1 MIRRPLL
8 ALAIAPLL
16 SAVVAVATT
25 SAAPVPAGA
34 EWRQEYIKE
43 PDGTTLHADVLR
55 PKGLPASAKTPVIL
69 SIGPYFNHSG
79 QTGPAGPAEMTPY
92 TPVGA
97 AGPSDRFN
105 DFVEGAHLM
114 QRGYT
119 WVMVDL
125 RGFGGSSGCLDWG
138 GPGEQADVKAAVE
151 WAAGQP
157 WSTGK
162 VGMYGKSYDGV
173 TGLIGAALKPK
184 GLAAVVSGE
193 PVYDLYRYLY
203 TNGVRFENSVA
214 TPALYDAI
222 DATPGTLQDDPQYL
236 ANGANDTSRPGCP
249 ALNWSDQAL
258 NSDHESSYWKPRNFI
273 EKARGTTTP
282 VFMTQGFIE
291 NNTKPDGAF
300 DFFNGLGGFKRAWFG
315 MWDHIRGNE
324 VDPSGRL
331 KMGRAGWFDEVMRF
345 YDHFV
350 RGVPFVD
357 APADKD
363 PPVVVQTSN
372 GTWRAEK
379 SWPPADSYQ
388 LTTALRSGSYTD
400 DAQNNGTGSGA
411 GTGIWTI
418 SPKLSADA
426 HLAGVPKI
434 TVDVTSALR
443 NANLTAD
450 VYDLDKDD
458 KATLI
463 SRSTYLLSGP
473 GKVSFDM
480 YGDDWLLPAGHRIGV
495 LVTSSNAEWWTH
507 VPTFSTVTIGGGEI
521 KLPFLRYTRPDKL
534 PGKTSVK
541 LDDYLGNAPFA
552 LAPNTISAATLES
565 FSLPKA
571 LVKAPKVKAAKRK
584 RGGRRLVARIS
595 VSGKRVVVFGN
606 APKGSR
612 VTVRLLRGS
621 HTAGARSVRTKLNA
635 FRVSFRARGSGR
647 YRAKVTA
654 KLGRKRFRA
663 STRAASVR

>member
-1 MIRRPLL
+1 MTSRLPL
-8 ALAIAPLL
+8 AF
-16 SAVVAVATT
+16 AVALLLGAFAAA
-25 SAAPVPAGA
+25 SPAVAAPVPPGA
-34 EWRQEYIKE
+34 DWHEDYISE
-43 PDGTTLHADVLR
+43 SDGTSLHVDVLR
-55 PKGLPASAKTPVIL
+55 PKDLPATAKTPVIL

-79 QTGPAGPAEMTPY
+79 QTGPAGPVEMTPY
-92 TPVGA
+92 TPAGA
-97 AGPSDRFN
+97 AGPSDRFG

-125 RGFGGSSGCLDWG
+125 RGFGGSSGCLDWA

-151 WAAGQP
+151 WAASQP

-162 VGMYGKSYDGV
+162 VGMYGKSYDAV

-184 GLAAVVSGE
+184 GLAAVVAGE

-203 TNGVRFENSVA
+203 TNGVRFENSLA

-222 DATPGTLQDDPQYL
+222 DETPGTIQDNPQYL
-236 ANGANDTSRPGCP
+236 ANGFNDSQRPGCP

-258 NSDHESSYWKPRNFI
+258 NSNHDSSYWKPRNLI
-273 EKARGTTTP
+273 DKARGTTMP
-282 VFMTQGFIE
+282 LFMTQGFIE

-300 DFFNGLGGFKRAWFG
+300 DFFNGLAGFKRAWFG

-324 VDPSGRL
+324 VDAGGRL
-331 KMGRAGWFDEVMRF
+331 KMGRTGWFDEVMRF

-350 RGVPFVD
+350 RDVPFVD
-357 APADKD
+357 APTDKD

-379 SWPPADSYQ
+379 SWPPADAYS
-388 LTTALRSGSYTD
+388 LTTTLRAGSYTD

-418 SPKLSADA
+418 SPKLANDA
-426 HLAGVPKI
+426 HFAGAPRI
-434 TVDVTSALR
+434 TVDVGSATP

-463 SRSTYLLSGP
+463 SRSTYLLGGA

-480 YGDDWLLPAGHRIGV
+480 YGDDWLIPAGHRIGV
-495 LVTSSNAEWWTH
+495 LVASSNAEWWTH
-507 VPTFSTVTIGGGEI
+507 IPTFSTVSVTGGEI
-521 KLPFLRYTRPDKL
+521 KLPFLRYKRTDKL
-534 PGKTSVK
+534 PGKISVK
-541 LDDYLGNAPFA
+541 LEDYQSNAPFA
-552 LAPNTISAATLES
+552 VAQDVISSATLAG
-565 FSLPKA
+565 FALPRA
-571 LVKAPKVKAAKRK
+571 LVKAPKAKATKSS
-584 RGGRRLVARIS
+584 RGGRRLLARIS
-595 VSGKRVVVFGN
+595 VSGKRVVVYGN
-606 APKGSR
+606 APKKSR

-621 HTAGARSVRTKLNA
+621 RTIGVRHVKAKLNA
-635 FRVSFRARGSGR
+635 FRVTFRARGSGR
-647 YRAKVTA
+647 YRATVTA
-654 KLGRKRFRA
+654 KLGRRSFRA
-663 STRAASVR
+663 RTRAARVR